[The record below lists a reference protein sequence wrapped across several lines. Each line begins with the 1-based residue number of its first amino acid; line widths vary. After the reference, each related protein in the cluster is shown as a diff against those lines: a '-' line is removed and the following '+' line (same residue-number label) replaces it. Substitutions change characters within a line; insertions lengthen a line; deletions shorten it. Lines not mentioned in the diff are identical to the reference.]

1 MKIGDFEDRIKV
13 ETRRRF
19 SDFWVSLLEDYNQ
32 RSDPEIE
39 KRIVNGI
46 QRGLIDCL
54 QEVIEWLNTP
64 DTQSCIHIQTP
75 TKRTKEGI

>member
-19 SDFWVSLLEDYNQ
+19 SGLWVSLLDDFNEK
-32 RSDPEIE
+32 SDPEIA

-54 QEVIEWLNTP
+54 QDVTEWINTP
-64 DTQSCIHIQTP
+64 DMREDAMNEEAT
-75 TKRTKEGI
+75 